1 MTDKTKR
8 DLAQVFAIGT
18 GSITGA
24 GTAES
29 GEELLTKK
37 KDFDRIRL
45 LNRKQAAEYLGL
57 AENTLAVWKSTTRRY
72 DLPVVMVGR
81 LPRYR
86 QSDLDSW
93 LASRTVGV
101 AA

>member
-1 MTDKTKR
+1 MSSKTKR
-8 DLAQVFAIGT
+8 DLGQRFA
-18 GSITGA
+18 SDADAGA
-24 GTAES
+24 TES
-29 GEELLTKK
+29 GWRLLAQK
-37 KDFDRIRL
+37 KDFDRTRL
-45 LNRKQAAEYLGL
+45 LNRKEAAEYLGL
-57 AENTLAVWKSTTRRY
+57 AENTLAVWKSTRRY